1 MTEPKPHDVIVVG
14 ASFAGQSA
22 AMMLA
27 RARRRVLVI
36 DAGLPRN
43 RFADAAHGFLGQ
55 DGRPPAEIMR
65 EARRQLEAYPT
76 VEWLTGEAVGASGDL
91 NRFTLRTADGRQHL
105 ARRLV
110 LAVGV
115 RDTLPD
121 IPGLRERWGAT
132 VLHCPYCHG
141 YEVRDRPIGVLAGHA
156 ASAHQAAMLPDWGPT
171 TYFGQGQFEPDNH
184 QRALLA
190 ARDVAIEQTPIVE
203 LLGVAPA
210 LEAVRLA
217 DGRVLPLGG
226 LFVAPRTQVASPLA
240 QQLGCAFEDG
250 MTGPFLRVDDFKA
263 TTIPGVYA
271 PGDASRQMHN
281 ATLAAADGVLA
292 ALGTHQSLILDAPEA
307 A

>member
-1 MTEPKPHDVIVVG
+1 MTYDAIIVG
-14 ASFAGQSA
+14 GSFAGQSA
-22 AMMLA
+22 AMQLA

-76 VEWLTGEAVGASGDL
+76 VDWLTAEAVEVSGEIGA
-91 NRFTLRTADGRQHL
+91 FTLRTADGRDHQ

-110 LAVGV
+110 LALGV

-121 IPGLRERWGAT
+121 IPGLRERWGAS

-141 YEVRDRPIGVLAGHA
+141 FELRDRPLGVLASHPM
-156 ASAHQAAMLPDWGPT
+156 SAHQAAMLPDWGPT
-171 TYFGQGQFEPDNH
+171 TYFSQGRFEPDAD
-184 QRALLA
+184 QAALLNTRGA
-190 ARDVAIEQTPIVE
+190 VIERSPIVE
-203 LLGVAPA
+203 LLGPAPE

-217 DGRVLPLGG
+217 DGRVLPLTG
-226 LFVAPRTQVASPLA
+226 LFIAPKTQLASSLA
-240 QQLGCAFEDG
+240 ADLGCVFQDG
-250 MTGPFLRVDDFKA
+250 MTGPYLQVDEMKA
-263 TTIPGVYA
+263 TSVPGVFA
-271 PGDASRQMHN
+271 AGDATRQMHN
-281 ATLAAADGVLA
+281 ATFASADGVMAGVA
-292 ALGTHQSLILDAPEA
+292 AHRSLMMDAEQA